1 MGLLYQPYLVQE
13 ILDAD
18 GNVGERRE
26 PQVIRDLLDT
36 ISPENLEL
44 VRSGLEAVTAPGGTA
59 EELFVPGVPGA
70 AKTGTAEFCDNYPAC
85 LDKEGRVRTSHAWF
99 TAYAPA
105 HNPEIAVVVF
115 VYGGGEGS
123 ITALPIADEILRY
136 YFGLEPEEEPEEPV
150 PAPPGPPPP
159 GATFV
164 AALTGFVL
172 DRNGMPI
179 PDVAVDVIAD
189 LDAPLEDEVVAQV
202 VSGPTGQFDFNAI
215 DPTRAGRW
223 RVELAEYPTTH
234 PLVFDAGAG
243 YRYTVAFQ
251 SD

>member
-1 MGLLYQPYLVQE
+1 
-13 ILDAD
+13 
-18 GNVGERRE
+18 
-26 PQVIRDLLDT
+26 
-36 ISPENLEL
+36 
-44 VRSGLEAVTAPGGTA
+44 
-59 EELFVPGVPGA
+59 
-70 AKTGTAEFCDNYPAC
+70 
-85 LDKEGRVRTSHAWF
+85 
-99 TAYAPA
+99 
-105 HNPEIAVVVF
+105 VVVL

-123 ITALPIADEILRY
+123 ITALPIAGEILRY

-159 GATFV
+159 GTTFV
-164 AALTGFVL
+164 GRLLGTDGWGEGGAALTGFVL

-179 PDVAVDVIAD
+179 PGVAVDIVAD
-189 LDAPLEDEVVAQV
+189 LDAPFEDELVARV